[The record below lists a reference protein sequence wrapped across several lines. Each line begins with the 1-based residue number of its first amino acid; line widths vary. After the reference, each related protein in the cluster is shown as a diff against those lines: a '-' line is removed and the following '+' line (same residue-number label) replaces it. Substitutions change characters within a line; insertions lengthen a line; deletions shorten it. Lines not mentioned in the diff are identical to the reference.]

1 MEGKIYQMIYIG
13 IIITI
18 LYLIILL
25 WLASG
30 IINYSTAK
38 TLGFLPGV
46 SVIISAH
53 NEEKNIK
60 RLLDSITNQTYLGEY
75 EIIIA
80 NDRSNDLTKKIII
93 DYMEKYNYINLIDIK
108 ETAIGWGNKK
118 WALYQ
123 CIHKSQYNIIIQT
136 DADCI
141 PGPGWIESM
150 VQQFSNPDVVFISA
164 PSPLMSNNN
173 KLSAFYKLDSL
184 AQDALSAGGMS
195 HNLSFSCTGR
205 NMGFLKKKF
214 HDINGYENIEHYISG
229 DDDLLLQKFATMSN
243 GKIAFNF
250 NFEAIVPSPP
260 PKSIDEFL
268 NQRIRYG
275 SKVFEYYKLN
285 TRREFKILL
294 PFLYIV
300 NLISLLGLIMFVEKI
315 TLIYLIPILI
325 KTIADYCLCSS
336 FIKKI
341 SDKINIKVF
350 IILSIIHPIY
360 ITSLGLLS
368 PFISFKWKNDDIH

>member
-1 MEGKIYQMIYIG
+1 MIYIG
-13 IIITI
+13 IIMTI
-18 LYLIILL
+18 FYLMILL

-30 IINYSTAK
+30 ILNYSTTK

-60 RLLDSITNQTYLGEY
+60 ILLGSLINQTYLGEY

-80 NDRSNDLTKKIII
+80 NDRSNDLTKQIIT
-93 DYMEKYNYINLIDIK
+93 DYIKKYNYIDLIDIT

-118 WALYQ
+118 WALHQ
-123 CIHKSQYNIIIQT
+123 CINKSQYNIIIQT

-141 PGPGWIESM
+141 PGSGWIESM
-150 VQQFSNPDVVFISA
+150 AQQFDNPNVVFISA
-164 PSPLMSNNN
+164 PSPLMSNHN
-173 KLSAFYKLDSL
+173 KLSEFYKLDSL

-214 HDINGYENIEHYISG
+214 KDINGYENIEHYISG

-250 NFEAIVPSPP
+250 NAEAIVPSPP
-260 PKSIDEFL
+260 PKSMDEFL

-275 SKVFEYYKLN
+275 SKAFEYYKLN
-285 TRREFKILL
+285 TTKEFKILL
-294 PFLYIV
+294 PFLYII
-300 NLISLLGLIMFVEKI
+300 NLISLVGFIMFVEKI
-315 TLIYLIPILI
+315 AIIYLAPILI
-325 KTIADYCLCSS
+325 KIVADYWLCSS
-336 FIKKI
+336 FIGKI
-341 SDKINIKVF
+341 SEKINIKAF
-350 IILSIIHPIY
+350 IVLSIIHPIY
-360 ITSLGLLS
+360 ITSLGILS
-368 PFISFKWKNDDIH
+368 PFIGFKWKSNDIH